1 MGPACSAARTPHEP
15 RPCCSLDNAAKFR
28 YFQKKLQAMAGGRK
42 ISFSQETYLGE
53 VGV

>member
-1 MGPACSAARTPHEP
+1 MGLACSAALTPHEP